1 MTEEVSTPPAY
12 VLVVDD
18 DEGILRLARK
28 SLERAGCRVAIC
40 AGVDAA
46 RERLTGGGPDLL
58 VLDYQLSGPE
68 TGLDFFRRLRADGV
82 RIPAI
87 LVTGFTDESRVI
99 EALRA
104 GVSDVVPKSGDYL
117 DYLPEAVERVLSQVR
132 LQRAS
137 DEALLLRDREQH
149 YRTLSEALPHLVMTC
164 NAAGDC
170 DFLSKQWYDYTGLAE
185 HSSYG
190 LSWLDAVH
198 PDDREEIRRSWLK
211 AVASQA
217 GDYRH
222 EFRIRRHDGEYRWF
236 DARVVA
242 MRDAERNVNK
252 WFGSCTDIHSQR
264 EAIEER
270 ERLLASE
277 QAARQIAEE
286 ANRAKDRFLAMLSH
300 ELRTPLTPVLAG
312 ASVLEMIPDLPD
324 QARNSVR
331 MIRRNVE
338 LEARLID
345 DLLDLTRVANG
356 KLRLSL
362 ETVDVHDVMDSVLE
376 LFRSEIQVKQQ
387 DVHVQKNAA
396 HHYVLADRARLQQML
411 WNLIRNA
418 AKFTPD
424 GGHIYVRTR
433 DERMHVQISVEDTG
447 IGIEPEQI
455 GKLFNAFEQG
465 DQSMTRQFGGL
476 GLGLAITKAL
486 TDVHGGTVIAQ
497 SPGAHCGATF
507 TITLPTAAAPEVV
520 QPVVAPAEVHPEGL
534 LTVLLIEDHEDTAEV
549 MAQLIRSLGHDVTVV
564 GRVDDALAAT
574 QLQTFDL
581 IVSDVGLPDGTG
593 LDFIKAFRE
602 HSDAPAVALTG
613 FGTDEDV
620 RRCLS
625 AGFTSHLTKPVN
637 FGQLETMIEG
647 AVHLKAQKD
656 A

>member
-190 LSWLDAVH
+190 LAWLDAVH

-236 DARVVA
+236 DGR
-242 MRDAERNVNK
+242 R
-252 WFGSCTDIHSQR
+252 TQR
-264 EAIEER
+264 
-270 ERLLASE
+270 
-277 QAARQIAEE
+277 Q
-286 ANRAKDRFLAMLSH
+286 
-300 ELRTPLTPVLAG
+300 
-312 ASVLEMIPDLPD
+312 
-324 QARNSVR
+324 
-331 MIRRNVE
+331 
-338 LEARLID
+338 
-345 DLLDLTRVANG
+345 
-356 KLRLSL
+356 
-362 ETVDVHDVMDSVLE
+362 
-376 LFRSEIQVKQQ
+376 
-387 DVHVQKNAA
+387 
-396 HHYVLADRARLQQML
+396 
-411 WNLIRNA
+411 
-418 AKFTPD
+418 
-424 GGHIYVRTR
+424 
-433 DERMHVQISVEDTG
+433 
-447 IGIEPEQI
+447 
-455 GKLFNAFEQG
+455 
-465 DQSMTRQFGGL
+465 
-476 GLGLAITKAL
+476 
-486 TDVHGGTVIAQ
+486 
-497 SPGAHCGATF
+497 
-507 TITLPTAAAPEVV
+507 
-520 QPVVAPAEVHPEGL
+520 
-534 LTVLLIEDHEDTAEV
+534 
-549 MAQLIRSLGHDVTVV
+549 
-564 GRVDDALAAT
+564 
-574 QLQTFDL
+574 
-581 IVSDVGLPDGTG
+581 
-593 LDFIKAFRE
+593 
-602 HSDAPAVALTG
+602 
-613 FGTDEDV
+613 
-620 RRCLS
+620 
-625 AGFTSHLTKPVN
+625 
-637 FGQLETMIEG
+637 
-647 AVHLKAQKD
+647 
-656 A
+656 